1 MSEPAAAPRTARPLD
16 KVILRGLHDDI
27 SDAWDRGMKAFRAN
41 ESQWT
46 LEQRRH
52 ILRALT
58 GVLSAVD
65 LVRRTLDR

>member
-1 MSEPAAAPRTARPLD
+1 MSEPAATPRASRPLD

-27 SDAWDRGMKAFRAN
+27 SDAWDRGMKAFRTN
-41 ESQWT
+41 ESEFS
-46 LEQRRH
+46 LEERRH